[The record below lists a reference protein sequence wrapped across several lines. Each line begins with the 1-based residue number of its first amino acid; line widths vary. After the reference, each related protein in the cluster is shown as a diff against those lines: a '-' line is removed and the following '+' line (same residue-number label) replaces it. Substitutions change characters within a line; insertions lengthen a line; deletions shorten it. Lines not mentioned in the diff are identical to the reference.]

1 MTTTE
6 TSPVKE
12 QPVEKPEDTHEGHTH
27 EAVPT
32 VRAAARSRRRPRREW
47 TTFALI
53 TG

>member
-27 EAVPT
+27 EAGTDCAGGCPQSPPP
-32 VRAAARSRRRPRREW
+32 AP
-47 TTFALI
+47 
-53 TG
+53 